1 MFTVSYTRK
10 SLNEDLEPHRV
21 SYLNLQKAG
30 SRSVYFSAMIHNTAG
45 SIHPNKA
52 GLFQKE
58 PRNLKSFTAQK
69 GLK

>member
-1 MFTVSYTRK
+1 MGRGGGGELWHTLGDETLIAIRCEYS
-10 SLNEDLEPHRV
+10 
-21 SYLNLQKAG
+21 
-30 SRSVYFSAMIHNTAG
+30 SVAFN
-45 SIHPNKA
+45 PNKA